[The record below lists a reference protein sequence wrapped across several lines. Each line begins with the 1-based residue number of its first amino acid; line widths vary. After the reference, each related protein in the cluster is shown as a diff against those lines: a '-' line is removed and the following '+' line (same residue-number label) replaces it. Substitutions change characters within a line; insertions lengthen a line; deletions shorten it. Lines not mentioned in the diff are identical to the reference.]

1 MSYAR
6 PWTSYRQTST
16 QTASP
21 GQLVLMLYDGALRFL
36 AQALEGFRHEDPLAF
51 HQTISNN
58 VLRAQSILGELNS
71 TLDMDR
77 GGALAR
83 TLRALYDYLDDRL
96 TESNFRKRADGIQ
109 DAMRRLTVLRDAWA
123 EMLRGQAERADAAE
137 APGSLCVCG

>member
-1 MSYAR
+1 MSYAQ

-36 AQALEGFRHEDPLAF
+36 AQALEGFRQEDPLAF
-51 HQTISNN
+51 NQTINNN

-96 TESNFRKRADGIQ
+96 TESNLGKRADGIQ
-109 DAMRRLTVLRDAWA
+109 DVIRRLTVLRDAWA
-123 EMLRGQAERADAAE
+123 EMLRGQAERTDADVM
-137 APGSLCVCG
+137 PGSLCVSG